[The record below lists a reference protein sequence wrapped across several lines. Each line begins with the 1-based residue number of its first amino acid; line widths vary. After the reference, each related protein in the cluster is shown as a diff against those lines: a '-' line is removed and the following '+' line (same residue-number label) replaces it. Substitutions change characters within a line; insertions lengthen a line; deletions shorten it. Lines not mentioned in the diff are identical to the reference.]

1 MTYATS
7 GWSFS
12 TRGNIWYQIPFYL
25 LDRIS
30 DLADNLPDIFTFFFC
45 IYIPIPLTV
54 TPSLAL
60 IFGLCYFSFF
70 LSLFCI
76 FLFYQ
81 PLVEL

>member
-30 DLADNLPDIFTFFFC
+30 DLADNLPDIFTFFLLYLYTYSIDCYSFVGSH
-45 IYIPIPLTV
+45 IRVVLFLFL
-54 TPSLAL
+54 SFSFL
-60 IFGLCYFSFF
+60 YFSFLPTF
-70 LSLFCI
+70 G
-76 FLFYQ
+76 
-81 PLVEL
+81 